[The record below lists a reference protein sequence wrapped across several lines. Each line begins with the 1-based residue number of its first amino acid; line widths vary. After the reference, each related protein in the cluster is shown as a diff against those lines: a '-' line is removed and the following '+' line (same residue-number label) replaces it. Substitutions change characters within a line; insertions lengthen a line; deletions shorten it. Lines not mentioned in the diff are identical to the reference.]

1 METKADLRIG
11 DGGGSVYNP
20 TIFNVNSFVR
30 CLSPQLDRTGPSL
43 VFVSL
48 EEDLSVILGPEGDAS
63 R

>member
-1 METKADLRIG
+1 MA
-11 DGGGSVYNP
+11 S
-20 TIFNVNSFVR
+20 S
-30 CLSPQLDRTGPSL
+30 CLSPQFDRTGPSL